1 MRMKNHTAKYLMIL
15 LCSGCLF
22 PVAAP
27 AEDDPRF
34 GRLFTE
40 SKTRQQLDASRKQ
53 NSSER
58 LPVIEEEV
66 EEDQAVTALKVDG
79 MIMRRDGST
88 EVWVNG
94 SNTRSDSAPSLQGI
108 RHVGGNSLQV
118 PVPGGEVS
126 LKPGQV
132 YSFESRRVLE
142 GYEAAKELAA
152 ERQPE
157 EAAIQETTQNFSP
170 AGNTATTAPQARTSD
185 QTAADKRAQFDESEL
200 GTQDSTIKL
209 EGQKSNQ

>member
-1 MRMKNHTAKYLMIL
+1 MRMKKHAAKYLMIL
-15 LCSGCLF
+15 LCGASLLA
-22 PVAAP
+22 VAAP
-27 AEDDPRF
+27 ENDEARF

-53 NSSER
+53 NSSQQ

-66 EEDQAVTALKVDG
+66 EEDTGVTALKVDG
-79 MIMRRDGST
+79 MIKRRDGST

-94 SNTRSDSAPSLQGI
+94 ISTQNSPRQG
-108 RHVGGNSLQV
+108 VMNSGGNSLRV
-118 PVPGGEVS
+118 AVPGGEVT

-152 ERQPE
+152 ERKTD
-157 EAAIQETTQNFSP
+157 EAAIQETTQNFSA
-170 AGNTATTAPQARTSD
+170 AGNTATTTPQAGTSE
-185 QTAADKRAQFDESEL
+185 QTPADKGAQFDEAEL
-200 GTQDSTIKL
+200 GKQDSTIKL
-209 EGQKSNQ
+209 EGQKSGQ

>member
-1 MRMKNHTAKYLMIL
+1 MRMKNHTVKYLIL
-15 LCSGCLF
+15 LLCGGCLF
-22 PVAAP
+22 PAAAP
-27 AEDDPRF
+27 AEEDPRF

-53 NSSER
+53 NSSQQ

-66 EEDQAVTALKVDG
+66 EEDTGVTALKVDG

-94 SNTRSDSAPSLQGI
+94 SNTRDSSLPSQQGI
-108 RHVGGNSLQV
+108 RHAGGSNLRL
-118 PVPGGEVS
+118 PVPGGEVT

-132 YSFESRRVLE
+132 YSLESRRVLE

-152 ERQPE
+152 ERKPE
-157 EAAIQETTQNFSP
+157 EAAIQETIQNFS
-170 AGNTATTAPQARTSD
+170 AANTKTTAPQARTSD
-185 QTAADKRAQFDESEL
+185 QTAADKGTQFDESKL
-200 GTQDSTIKL
+200 GTQDSTIEL
-209 EGQKSNQ
+209 EGQKSGQ